1 MTKLVNNEMVET
13 ITVKGNTYKKE
24 RLCLVFDCET
34 MAYPLDRVIFDYGWQ
49 VVDLDSGDILVKKS
63 YVSSELYDE
72 ALVNGRA
79 FLINDG
85 TVKQDTYF
93 KQVLNGEIKIMS
105 EKDIFVQL
113 KRDMKKVQFMSAYN
127 ISFDKSA
134 LEKTHFRTFGRE
146 FEEIENIQLLDI
158 YNLACNTM
166 LNTDEYRAYC
176 EEHETGDNRF
186 ISEKG
191 NYKTGAEACYAYLT
205 QNGDH
210 IESHTALNDV
220 KEETEILLYLLN
232 NYHVEMKY
240 IEPNMQAWKVPN
252 IEKLAKREKTFSITE
267 KQKQF
272 LTILGYTGTFE
283 MSKKVASNI
292 IQELLAK
299 ENEE

>member
-1 MTKLVNNEMVET
+1 MTNLVNNEMVET

-49 VVDLDSGDILVKKS
+49 IVDLDSGDILTKKS
-63 YVSSELYDE
+63 YISNELYDE

-79 FLINDG
+79 FLINNG
-85 TVKQDTYF
+85 TVKQQAYF
-93 KQVLNGEIKIMS
+93 KQVLNGEIKLLS
-105 EKDIFVQL
+105 EKDIFIQL
-113 KRDMKKVQFMSAYN
+113 KKDMKKVQFMSAYN
-127 ISFDKSA
+127 IAFDKSA

-146 FEEIENIQLLDI
+146 FEELEDIQMLDI
-158 YNLACNTM
+158 YNLACNTL

-176 EEHETGDNRF
+176 DQQEKGDNRF

-191 NYKTGAEACYAYLT
+191 NYKTGAEACYSYLT

-220 KEETEILLYLLN
+220 KEETEILLYILKN
-232 NYHVEMKY
+232 EKIKMSYCEINA
-240 IEPNMQAWKVPN
+240 QAWKIVN

-267 KQKQF
+267 KQKTL
-272 LTILGYTGTFE
+272 LTVLGYTDTMK
-283 MSKKVASNI
+283 MSKKQASNI
-292 IQELLAK
+292 IKELLEK
-299 ENEE
+299 EEKM